1 MSGKLLACDLL
12 VVEGNHLILEDD
24 YRDEFDYLYEHLEEI
39 ETSKPDVTAEKHT
52 AFDLVLLSEEMK
64 EFFDSLSPYQE
75 EIICIILSRT
85 DVKNRIDKIADAQMS
100 MPEILVDE
108 INDIA
113 SQYIG
118 DILID
123 TFGDE
128 MCILEQYEDEL
139 KKAVK

>member
-108 INDIA
+108 ITVCKNIFL
-113 SQYIG
+113 Q
-118 DILID
+118 
-123 TFGDE
+123 
-128 MCILEQYEDEL
+128 
-139 KKAVK
+139 